1 MAFLLVLREPLRIF
15 SQKYNSCHSIHGNGA
30 EENGSGKGK
39 GMCKHWASSGC
50 CKEGKS
56 EATINGSVPG

>member
-1 MAFLLVLREPLRIF
+1 MAFLPVLGELLKIF
-15 SQKYNSCHSIHGNGA
+15 CQKYNSSHFIHGNGA
-30 EENGSGKGK
+30 EEKGSGKGK

-56 EATINGSVPG
+56 EASINGSVPG